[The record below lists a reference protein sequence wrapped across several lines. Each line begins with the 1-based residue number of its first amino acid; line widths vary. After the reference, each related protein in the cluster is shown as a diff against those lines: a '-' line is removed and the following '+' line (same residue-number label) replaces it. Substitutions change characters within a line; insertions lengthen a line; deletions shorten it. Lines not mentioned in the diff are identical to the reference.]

1 MRQLGYLAALTLVAM
16 LVFAPIATAQQM
28 NNDQMMDNGRM
39 MDDDMMVSPSASAST
54 TPSAT
59 ASTSAS
65 TSATTTAS
73 TSATTSTAR
82 DDHGSGS
89 SSASAAVGG
98 KLPGTGGIP
107 LVSLG
112 ALALLLGS
120 ALVAARLLR
129 RST

>member
-1 MRQLGYLAALTLVAM
+1 MRQLGGLAALTLVAM
-16 LVFAPIATAQQM
+16 LVFAPIARAQQM

-39 MDDDMMVSPSASAST
+39 MDDDMMVSPSASASA

-59 ASTSAS
+59 AS

-73 TSATTSTAR
+73 TSATTSAGR
-82 DDHGSGS
+82 DEHGSGS

-98 KLPGTGGIP
+98 KLPGTGGIT

-120 ALVAARLLR
+120 GLVAARLLR

>member
-1 MRQLGYLAALTLVAM
+1 MRQLGGLTALTLVAM

-39 MDDDMMVSPSASAST
+39 MDDDMMVSPSASASA

-65 TSATTTAS
+65 TSATT
-73 TSATTSTAR
+73 SAVR

-112 ALALLLGS
+112 SLALLLGS
-120 ALVAARLLR
+120 GLVAARLLR

>member
-28 NNDQMMDNGRM
+28 NND
-39 MDDDMMVSPSASAST
+39 DMMVSPSASASA
-54 TPSAT
+54 TPSA
-59 ASTSAS
+59 SAS

-73 TSATTSTAR
+73 TSAMTSAAR

-120 ALVAARLLR
+120 GLVAARLLR
-129 RST
+129 RSY

>member
-28 NNDQMMDNGRM
+28 NDDQMMDNGRM

-54 TPSAT
+54 TPSA
-59 ASTSAS
+59 SAS

-73 TSATTSTAR
+73 TSATTSAAR

-120 ALVAARLLR
+120 GLVAARLLR
-129 RST
+129 RNT

>member
-54 TPSAT
+54 TPSA
-59 ASTSAS
+59 SAS

-82 DDHGSGS
+82 DDYGSGS

>member
-39 MDDDMMVSPSASAST
+39 MDDDMMVSPSASASA

-59 ASTSAS
+59 AS

-73 TSATTSTAR
+73 TSATTSAAR

-120 ALVAARLLR
+120 GLVAARLLR

>member
-1 MRQLGYLAALTLVAM
+1 MRQLGGLAALTLVAM
-16 LVFAPIATAQQM
+16 LVFAPIARAQQM

-54 TPSAT
+54 TPSA
-59 ASTSAS
+59 SAS

-73 TSATTSTAR
+73 TSATTSAAR

-120 ALVAARLLR
+120 GLVAARLLR

>member
-1 MRQLGYLAALTLVAM
+1 MRQLGGLAALTLVAM

-28 NNDQMMDNGRM
+28 NNDQMMDLGRM
-39 MDDDMMVSPSASAST
+39 MDDDMMVSPYASASA

-59 ASTSAS
+59 AS

-73 TSATTSTAR
+73 TSATTSAGR
-82 DDHGSGS
+82 DEHGSGS

-120 ALVAARLLR
+120 GLVAARLLR

>member
-28 NNDQMMDNGRM
+28 NNDDR
-39 MDDDMMVSPSASAST
+39 MVSPSASASA
-54 TPSAT
+54 TPSA
-59 ASTSAS
+59 SAS
-65 TSATTTAS
+65 TSAM
-73 TSATTSTAR
+73 TSAAR

-98 KLPGTGGIP
+98 KLPGTGGTP

-120 ALVAARLLR
+120 GLVAARLLR
-129 RST
+129 RSY

>member
-1 MRQLGYLAALTLVAM
+1 MRQLEGLAALTLVAM

-28 NNDQMMDNGRM
+28 NND
-39 MDDDMMVSPSASAST
+39 DMMVSPSASASA
-54 TPSAT
+54 TPSA
-59 ASTSAS
+59 SAS
-65 TSATTTAS
+65 TSATT
-73 TSATTSTAR
+73 SAAR
-82 DDHGSGS
+82 DDHGNGS

-120 ALVAARLLR
+120 GLVAARLLR
-129 RST
+129 RSY

>member
-54 TPSAT
+54 TPSA
-59 ASTSAS
+59 SAS

-73 TSATTSTAR
+73 TSATTSAAR

-120 ALVAARLLR
+120 GLVAARLLR

>member
-59 ASTSAS
+59 ASTSA
-65 TSATTTAS
+65 TTTAS
-73 TSATTSTAR
+73 TSATTSAAR

-120 ALVAARLLR
+120 GLVAARLLR

>member
-54 TPSAT
+54 TPSA
-59 ASTSAS
+59 SAS

-73 TSATTSTAR
+73 TSATTSAAR

>member
-54 TPSAT
+54 TPSA
-59 ASTSAS
+59 SAS

>member
-1 MRQLGYLAALTLVAM
+1 MRQLGGLAALTLVAM

-28 NNDQMMDNGRM
+28 NNEQM
-39 MDDDMMVSPSASAST
+39 MDDDMMVSPSASAGA

-59 ASTSAS
+59 AS

-73 TSATTSTAR
+73 TSATTSAVR

-120 ALVAARLLR
+120 GLVAARLLR

>member
-1 MRQLGYLAALTLVAM
+1 MRQLGGLAALTLVAM

-28 NNDQMMDNGRM
+28 NNDQMMDLGRM
-39 MDDDMMVSPSASAST
+39 MDDDMMVSPSASASA

-59 ASTSAS
+59 AS

-73 TSATTSTAR
+73 TSATTSAGR
-82 DDHGSGS
+82 DEHGSGS

-120 ALVAARLLR
+120 GLVAARLLR

>member
-28 NNDQMMDNGRM
+28 NNDQVMDNGRM
-39 MDDDMMVSPSASAST
+39 MDDDMMVSPSASASA

-59 ASTSAS
+59 ASTSAT
-65 TSATTTAS
+65 TSAV
-73 TSATTSTAR
+73 R

-120 ALVAARLLR
+120 GLVAARLLR

>member
-1 MRQLGYLAALTLVAM
+1 MRQLGGLAALTLVAM

-28 NNDQMMDNGRM
+28 NNDQMMDLGRM
-39 MDDDMMVSPSASAST
+39 MDDDMMVSPSASASA

-65 TSATTTAS
+65 TSATT
-73 TSATTSTAR
+73 SAVR

-120 ALVAARLLR
+120 GLVAARLLR